1 MFQVER
7 FNDVCKKIKS
17 AGTFRGFP
25 VLSKTDVY
33 GIIADE
39 LLVSQET
46 VRKWASKNSSGPRT
60 KSMLEDLESIVGVGL
75 WKAEKSYTEK
85 QYSEISKKAIFDVY
99 GFVND
104 YFTQL
109 DCIDE
114 ECWVKTF
121 ARIESLRLGIPD
133 EDYEKIVNYLHDNI
147 EDMIYDEKTV
157 FAELHTEKYGY
168 YDEKGVFVI
177 DDNKFTAFMGKYF
190 EIIMKRHT
198 DFQDF
203 MISNYADI
211 VRK

>member
-1 MFQVER
+1 MFNYQKFSAICNEI
-7 FNDVCKKIKS
+7 KKVGNFK
-17 AGTFRGFP
+17 GQP
-25 VLSKTDVY
+25 VFSKTDVY

-39 LLVSQET
+39 LLISQET

-60 KSMLEDLESIVGVGL
+60 KEMLEDLESVVREKL
-75 WKAEKSYTEK
+75 WEVKEVLLEKH
-85 QYSEISKKAIFDVY
+85 YSEITKKAILDVY
-99 GFVND
+99 GYVND
-104 YFTQL
+104 YFNNM

-121 ARIESLRLGIPD
+121 AKIESLRLGIPD
-133 EDYEKIVNYLHDNI
+133 EDYEKIVNYLRDNI
-147 EDMIYDEKTV
+147 EDMIYDEEIV
-157 FAELHTEKYGY
+157 FAELHTEKYGH

-177 DDNKFTAFMGKYF
+177 DDDKFTAFMGKYF
-190 EIIMKRHT
+190 EILMKRQT